1 MGLVEDF
8 IARYRKEYDFYD
20 QAARLVAQTLE
31 ARLQAEGIRSIV
43 TSRAKSP
50 ARLSSKV
57 QQRASKKSYK
67 GIDDIYADIVDLAG
81 VRVAL
86 YFPGEREQLDTV
98 IKELF
103 ALVGDPKTFPEKA
116 SGATTVKTDAPYTK
130 RFSGYWATHYRV
142 QMRDNALGEAQKR
155 YAEARVEIQV
165 ASVVMHAWAEVEHDL
180 VYKPLQGALSDDE
193 YAILDE
199 LNGLVI
205 AGEIALERLQR
216 AAEARVA
223 AADRP
228 FANHFDLAAH
238 LLALTSSLLRSPQG
252 DTALGRVDQLFE
264 LLKQLNLATP
274 GAIQRYVQALHGD
287 TERRPISEQIT
298 DQLLAEK
305 DARYAVYESVR
316 QAHSTMSLVPEQH
329 PREADLHEAIGYFL
343 KEWIA
348 LEKRLRT
355 LVGGDARFVIPTG
368 KLLAQVEVLDEQAR
382 LEIERIRRVRNNLVH
397 GVEMPNPADI
407 REDANRL
414 RKLVTMLRKRRKK
427 DQQAKQ

>member
-1 MGLVEDF
+1 L
-8 IARYRKEYDFYD
+8 
-20 QAARLVAQTLE
+20 
-31 ARLQAEGIRSIV
+31 
-43 TSRAKSP
+43 
-50 ARLSSKV
+50 SKV
-57 QQRASKKSYK
+57 QQRASRKSYTD
-67 GIDDIYADIVDLAG
+67 IDHIYADIVDLAG

-98 IKELF
+98 VKELF
-103 ALVGDPKTFPEKA
+103 AVVGDPKTFPEKA

-155 YAEARVEIQV
+155 YAEARIEIQV

-216 AAEARVA
+216 AAESRVA

-238 LLALTSSLLRSPQG
+238 LLARTSSLLRSPQG

-298 DQLLAEK
+298 DQLLAE
-305 DARYAVYESVR
+305 DEARYAVYESVR
-316 QAHSTMSLVPEQH
+316 QTHSATLVPEQH

-355 LVGGDARFVIPTG
+355 LVGGNARFVIPTG
-368 KLLAQVEVLDEQAR
+368 KLLAQVELLDEQAR

-414 RKLVTMLRKRRKK
+414 RKLVTMLRKRPKK

>member
-1 MGLVEDF
+1 MGLVDDF

-20 QAARLVAQTLE
+20 QAARLVAQALE

-50 ARLSSKV
+50 ARLLSKV
-57 QQRASKKSYK
+57 QQRATSKAYED
-67 GIDDIYADIVDLAG
+67 IEEIYADIVDLA
-81 VRVAL
+81 VIRVAL

-103 ALVGDPKTFPEKA
+103 AVVGAPRTFPEKVLGAA
-116 SGATTVKTDAPYTK
+116 SVKADAPYRK

-142 QMRDNALGEAQKR
+142 QMRDSALGEAQKR
-155 YAEARVEIQV
+155 YAEAQVEIQV

-216 AAEARVA
+216 AAESRVA
-223 AADRP
+223 SADRP

-238 LLALTSSLLRSPQG
+238 LLARTSSLLRGPQG

-274 GAIQRYVQALHGD
+274 HAIQRYVESLHGD

-298 DQLLAEK
+298 DQLLAED
-305 DARYAVYESVR
+305 DARYQLYESVR
-316 QAHSTMSLVPEQH
+316 QAQFATSQVSEHQ

-355 LVGGDARFVIPTG
+355 LVGGDAKFVIPTG
-368 KLLAQVEVLDEQAR
+368 KMLAQVRMLDEEAR
-382 LEIERIRRVRNNLVH
+382 LEIDRIRRVRNNLVH

-407 REDANRL
+407 REDAQRL
-414 RKLVTMLRKRRKK
+414 RKLVALLQKPRKK
-427 DQQAKQ
+427 GQRPKR